1 MRELTMNEFGFVSG
15 GLIGS
20 SNPLYLSIG
29 GKSPQELNS
38 PSSCGPFAS
47 DATTSVAGIAGLVG
61 LDSALDVVF
70 GDSWRAGI
78 DSWFYEGCMSAG
90 IYGTNQNADTYDYT
104 PPPRG

>member
-20 SNPLYLSIG
+20 SNPMLLSIG

-47 DATTSVAGIAGLVG
+47 DATTSAAGIAGLVG

-78 DSWFYEGCMSAG
+78 DDWFYEGCMSAG
-90 IYGTNQNADTYDYT
+90 IYGTNRNADTYDYT